1 MDKWKARHVEL
12 MKNGGNNRLKR
23 LLIEYGVDL
32 TFPREDLYYT
42 KLLDYYRLYVKLHYK
57 QLKNEVTGETQPTK
71 IELSEALQSLKKI
84 NTKNTENKFDSIS
97 SNSETT
103 TNNLKIEKN
112 DYSFKFLL
120 MSIILVGAIII
131 FSWLKKQD

>member
-42 KLLDYYRLYVKLHYK
+42 KLLDYYRLCVKLHYK
-57 QLKNEVTGETQPTK
+57 
-71 IELSEALQSLKKI
+71 
-84 NTKNTENKFDSIS
+84 
-97 SNSETT
+97 
-103 TNNLKIEKN
+103 
-112 DYSFKFLL
+112 
-120 MSIILVGAIII
+120 
-131 FSWLKKQD
+131 